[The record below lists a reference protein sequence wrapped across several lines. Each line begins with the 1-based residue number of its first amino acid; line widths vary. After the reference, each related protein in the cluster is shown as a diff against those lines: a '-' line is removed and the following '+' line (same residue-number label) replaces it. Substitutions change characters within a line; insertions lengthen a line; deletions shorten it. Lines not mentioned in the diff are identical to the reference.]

1 VFRQSSADVKGSPRS
16 VTPDHAQ
23 IRKSYTHDSRDIFT
37 SSVRSTDSMEFA
49 VNVQRVA
56 TPDSIESGGF
66 TTTESSEPNLAD
78 IVAKENLPT
87 LVADIVAKE
96 NLPTLD
102 KNEKGSESSRGS
114 TPSMGHRSM
123 TPVELL
129 SSHTAIGVSEELGG
143 KKAVVKK
150 VFETL
155 VGRTV
160 DYCFRILDQCERSN
174 YFQHFISPY

>member
-1 VFRQSSADVKGSPRS
+1 VIRQSSADVKGSPRS

-23 IRKSYTHDSRDIFT
+23 IRKSYTHDTRDIFT
-37 SSVRSTDSMEFA
+37 SSVRSTDSMEFS

-87 LVADIVAKE
+87 L
-96 NLPTLD
+96 D
-102 KNEKGSESSRGS
+102 KIERGSESSRGS

-129 SSHTAIGVSEELGG
+129 SSHTASGVSEELGG